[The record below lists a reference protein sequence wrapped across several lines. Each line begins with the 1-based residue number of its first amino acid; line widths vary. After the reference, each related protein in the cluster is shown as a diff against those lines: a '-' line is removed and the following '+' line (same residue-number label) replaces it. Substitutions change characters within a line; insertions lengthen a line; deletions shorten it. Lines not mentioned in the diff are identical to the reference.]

1 MDARMVRRV
10 LMIAYH
16 YPPVRGSSGVHRTLK
31 FSQYLP
37 DFGWEPIVL
46 TVNPRA
52 YAQVSPDQIK
62 DIPDSVRVYRAF
74 GLDSRKHLSFRGFY
88 PQFLGLPDRWVTWWL
103 GAVPMGMR
111 LIKQYR
117 PDVIWATYP
126 IATALMIGT
135 ALHRFS
141 GLPLVADFRD
151 TMVDEDYPAPGALRK
166 AYEWV
171 EASAVKRCTQAIFT
185 TPSAVEFMRQKYPDL
200 PESRWRLIQNGYD
213 EENFREAAAQP
224 VATRTG
230 PLRFVHSGTL
240 YPSERD
246 PSAFFAAL
254 SQLKKV
260 GDISAS
266 QLHVLLRATGHD
278 DTMRALIDQHDIAD
292 IVTLE
297 PPVPYSDALA
307 EMLNADALLLL
318 QASNCNRH
326 IPAKL
331 YEYVRARRPIFA
343 LTDHAGDTAEELR
356 NAGITTIARLDSAAD
371 IAGLLIPFM
380 TQLLEGTAPVPSDAV
395 VASHSRKART
405 AELAALLD
413 SVRAKESR

>member
-1 MDARMVRRV
+1 MDAGMVKRV

-37 DFGWEPIVL
+37 DYGWEPIVL

-62 DIPDSVRVYRAF
+62 DIPESVKVYRAF
-74 GLDSRKHLSFRGFY
+74 GLDSRKHLSIRGFY

-111 LIKQYR
+111 LIKEYR

-126 IATALMIGT
+126 IATALMIGA
-135 ALHRFS
+135 ALQRVS

-151 TMVDEDYPAPGALRK
+151 TMVDEDYPPPGALRK

-171 EASAVKRCTQAIFT
+171 EASAVKRCTQAVFT
-185 TPSAVEFMRQKYPDL
+185 TPSAVSFMKHKYPAL

-224 VATRTG
+224 SERHGG
-230 PLRFVHSGTL
+230 PLRMVHSGTL

-246 PSAFFAAL
+246 PRAFFAAL
-254 SQLKKV
+254 SQLKKT
-260 GDISAS
+260 GDVSAAT
-266 QLHVLLRATGHD
+266 LHVLLRATGHD
-278 DTMRALIDQHDIAD
+278 DTMRPLIDQNDIAD

-297 PPVPYSDALA
+297 AAVPYSEALA

-318 QASNCNRH
+318 QAANCNRH

-356 NAGITTIARLDSAAD
+356 NAGITTIARLDSAED
-371 IAGLLIPFM
+371 IAALLVQFM
-380 TQLLEGTAPVPSDAV
+380 AQLREGTAPVPTDAV
-395 VASHSRKART
+395 VESHSRKART

-413 SVRAKESR
+413 SVKAGKRR